1 MTPKI
6 ENHLSPLSQPHQ
18 GSVKKTDKQQKGNEN
33 NTTKHKAMANG
44 SAPRLGL
51 FRRLS
56 EKSLKKEG
64 HVQQVEPSAQPQKDE
79 FQSQHDE
86 DPVVA
91 LFEARNKHR
100 VRFCLEES
108 TETKQNEAADLKEP
122 TATNAEEDAV
132 HSTSF
137 NIKLF
142 MGRILFNKGTSITDE
157 GDIDDNEEL
166 GKCPI
171 VWESNEM
178 EEESPE
184 VVHTTSSAKQSSF
197 KVSFSENPE
206 VRYKVGK
213 LLDKARRAR
222 FSHYRYRYAVK
233 CYIKAHDL
241 LKEAKYPEDHPL
253 VTKTLKALNNAH
265 HALSCFDSSANIVKM
280 GIKYEDQN
288 DLIRALKMYTIAFRI
303 RRDQI
308 SRTHPSLVVLLN
320 ILGSIQ
326 VKRGELKEAM
336 QIYELALRDAPPVI
350 SMPDNDLVPPI
361 PSSNLLA
368 RAVTFREMG
377 IIHEKWGDLQEA
389 LRMYHRSLNIILDW
403 REKTGAKYRRLQT
416 KPAQKS
422 APVSTSGISDDASVY
437 TFNNIQLRKSY
448 PAQNDCENGEMEVF
462 ISDPSSTGQPEEL
475 GENMIHSYDTFFP
488 DVKESTNKKWKRKIP
503 SPTGRDAYAD
513 VDVSLTFHQI
523 AQLHKKQGQH
533 ERALDAY
540 RAALRGMKHAL
551 GEVHPNVAAILGNI
565 GNLQKE
571 MGDLDA
577 AYDTYQDVLGI
588 ESYRLGVSHPEV
600 ATSLHNVATI
610 EAGRGNYQ
618 QALAIYQKVISLQRK
633 LFGDDHIALA
643 ITSACM
649 GDVYERLGHMTLA
662 IDCYEE
668 TLRVKTIVL
677 GRHDLQVARMLHK
690 LGKMAFM
697 RKDYNLAKSYMSRTV
712 LIYRL
717 NKISDDHEWLID
729 AERDAADVEAALVL
743 GAGRF
748 LEV

>member
-1 MTPKI
+1 MGP
-6 ENHLSPLSQPHQ
+6 
-18 GSVKKTDKQQKGNEN
+18 GVK
-33 NTTKHKAMANG
+33 
-44 SAPRLGL
+44 
-51 FRRLS
+51 
-56 EKSLKKEG
+56 
-64 HVQQVEPSAQPQKDE
+64 PQKDE
-79 FQSQHDE
+79 FQCQRDE

-91 LFEARNKHR
+91 LLEARNKQK
-100 VRFCLEES
+100 VRFCLDES
-108 TETKQNEAADLKEP
+108 AETKKSEAADLKEP
-122 TATNAEEDAV
+122 TATIAQEDTANP
-132 HSTSF
+132 SSF

-142 MGRILFNKGTSITDE
+142 MGRILFNKSTAISAE
-157 GDIDDNEEL
+157 GDIDENEEF

-171 VWESNEM
+171 VWESNEV
-178 EEESPE
+178 EEYSPE
-184 VVHTTSSAKQSSF
+184 VVHTTSSIKQKSF
-197 KVSFSENPE
+197 KVSFSENSE
-206 VRYKVGK
+206 VRSKVGK

-241 LKEAKYPEDHPL
+241 LKEAKYPDDHPL
-253 VTKTLKALNNAH
+253 VIKTLKALNNAH
-265 HALSCFDSSANIVKM
+265 HALSCFDNSANIVKM
-280 GIKYEDQN
+280 GIKYEEQN

-308 SRTHPSLVVLLN
+308 SRTHPSLVVVLN

-350 SMPDNDLVPPI
+350 SMPDNELVPPI

-368 RAVTFREMG
+368 RAVTYREMG
-377 IIHEKWGDLQEA
+377 IIHEKWGDSQEA

-403 REKTGAKYRRLQT
+403 REKTGAKYRS
-416 KPAQKS
+416 KPIKSSQKS
-422 APVSTSGISDDASVY
+422 APVSTFGISDDASIY

-448 PAQNDCENGEMEVF
+448 PAQIEDFANDTENGEMEVF
-462 ISDPSSTGQPEEL
+462 ISGQRSIGQSGET
-475 GENMIHSYDTFFP
+475 GENLTYSYDTFFP

-503 SPTGRDAYAD
+503 TPTGRDAYAD

-533 ERALDAY
+533 GSALDAY

-577 AYDTYQDVLGI
+577 AFETYQDVLGI

-618 QALAIYQKVISLQRK
+618 QALAIYQKVINLQRK

-649 GDVYERLGHMTLA
+649 GDVYERLGDMTLA

-668 TLRVKTIVL
+668 TLRVKTVVL

-697 RKDYNLAKSYMSRTV
+697 RKEYNLAKSYMSRAI

-717 NKISDDHEWLID
+717 NKISDDHEWLIN
-729 AERDAADVEAALVL
+729 AERDGADIEAVLAL